1 MGQTP
6 EGAVRFCEARYMFK
20 FCQPSYGASSYGPV
34 GPCTADS
41 AAESAPWAEA
51 VNARRLTGGTSAR
64 LMPFYFSRPVSS
76 GRNNVAS
83 SLGTQFLNSEYYYGR
98 GPFVLATSHCGTI
111 RRDQ

>member
-76 GRNNVAS
+76 EQRGFFSRNSVSQQRVLLWVAAPS
-83 SLGTQFLNSEYYYGR
+83 S
-98 GPFVLATSHCGTI
+98 
-111 RRDQ
+111 